1 MATPPTPGPPHLRP
15 SPWQSLSYNDVLHA
29 PHTYGVVVVAD
40 ARQEPLLVSPGV
52 IREELWRLVNDPL
65 AKAHGASFFCFYETL
80 VDSKAE
86 HLADQISR
94 ESTQEGRRLFWRHF
108 PTPS

>member
-1 MATPPTPGPPHLRP
+1 
-15 SPWQSLSYNDVLHA
+15 
-29 PHTYGVVVVAD
+29 
-40 ARQEPLLVSPGV
+40 
-52 IREELWRLVNDPL
+52 VNDPL